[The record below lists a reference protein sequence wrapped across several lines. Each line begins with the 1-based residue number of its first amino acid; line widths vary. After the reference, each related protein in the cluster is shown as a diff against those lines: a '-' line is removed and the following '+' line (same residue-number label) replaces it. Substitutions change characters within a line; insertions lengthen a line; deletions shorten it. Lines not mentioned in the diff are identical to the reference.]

1 MKDFPSMPVQSAYD
15 LQKLNKNSHVR
26 VAGIVTLRQKPA
38 TANGV
43 VFLSLEDE
51 TGTINIICWKN
62 IYNKFHKE
70 ILLSKLLLIEGFIQK
85 EHGVINIIAQSIK
98 DISRLIELLPK
109 IDKY

>member
-70 ILLSKLLLIEGFIQK
+70 ILLSKLLLVDGLMQK
-85 EHGVINIIAQSIK
+85 ENNVINIIATYIK
-98 DISRLIELLPK
+98 DISQLLELLPK
-109 IDKY
+109 IDNH